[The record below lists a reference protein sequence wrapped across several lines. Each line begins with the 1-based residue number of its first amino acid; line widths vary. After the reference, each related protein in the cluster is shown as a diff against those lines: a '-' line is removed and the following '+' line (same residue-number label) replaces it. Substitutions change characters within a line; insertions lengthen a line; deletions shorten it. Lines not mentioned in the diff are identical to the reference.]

1 MNAHP
6 TKNTASRR
14 WVAILVITKNTA
26 IRRWV
31 AIYGDHQ

>member
-1 MNAHP
+1 MVI